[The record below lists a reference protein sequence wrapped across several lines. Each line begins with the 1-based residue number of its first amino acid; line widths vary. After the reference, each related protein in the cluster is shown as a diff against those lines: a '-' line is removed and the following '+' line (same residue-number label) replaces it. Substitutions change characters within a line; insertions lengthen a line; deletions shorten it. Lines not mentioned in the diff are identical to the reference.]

1 VSEPRGQIY
10 AELYRKLDMKEG
22 QNDVYKMA
30 KFRERKIRDF
40 NQVKYIKDE
49 TNRLLVKDDEIN
61 N

>member
-10 AELYRKLDMKEG
+10 AELYRKLDKKEG